1 MPWRPS
7 HASHAAVSPMSLI
20 SAEPI
25 FRVHVEVGDIR
36 HFGRTPYGERRV
48 IDIIGGRVEGPRL
61 AGRILPGAD
70 WQIVWA
76 DGTADLTARYGIET
90 NAGARV
96 LVRSDGLR
104 RGPPDVL
111 AALARGEQLDPGL
124 YYFRTVMRFE
134 TAHPSVDWLNRIIAI
149 ARGAREKNAVRL
161 DV

>member
-1 MPWRPS
+1 MMQLLS
-7 HASHAAVSPMSLI
+7 DQ
-20 SAEPI
+20 PI
-25 FRVHVEVGDIR
+25 FRVHAELADIR

-48 IDIIGGRVEGPRL
+48 IDILGGRVEGARL

-90 NAGARV
+90 DAGARV

-104 RGPPDVL
+104 HGSPGVL
-111 AALARGEQLDPGL
+111 AALARGENVDPSR

-134 TAHPSVDWLNRIIAI
+134 AAHPSVDWLNRIIAI
-149 ARGAREKNAVRL
+149 ARGTREKNAVHL
-161 DV
+161 DVYEVL